1 MLDSVARA
9 HRVQSTLSLLHT
21 DEGLLIEST
30 EPAHRVQ
37 YIHPPFDL
45 PLFLFVQERIKNLA
59 RLPLLGRYIVKGQAL
74 VITSAQTQ
82 QPDNS

>member
-37 YIHPPFDL
+37 SIHPPFDL
-45 PLFLFVQERIKNLA
+45 PLFSFRAGTYKEPRASPPPWSLYRERA
-59 RLPLLGRYIVKGQAL
+59 GAGYHV
-74 VITSAQTQ
+74 
-82 QPDNS
+82 NSNAAA